1 MSKSALPEDEGAKAK
16 AKYRVTNW
24 PDYDRALVRRGDVTV
39 WFDEAFLREH
49 WHGKPTGKRGMPLNY
64 SDAAI
69 QMLLMIKAVFGLPYR
84 SVEGLARSLMR
95 LSGLAFPVLDHTQMS
110 RRAGNGRGRFT
121 CGGFH
126 GAESLRRRQV
136 ESAPT
141 RRRQAP
147 HLA

>member
-1 MSKSALPEDEGAKAK
+1 MSKSALPEEPEGSHSVSKSALPEDEGAKAK

-39 WFDEAFLREH
+39 
-49 WHGKPTGKRGMPLNY
+49 

-69 QMLLMIKAVFGLPYR
+69 QMLLMLKAVFGLPYR